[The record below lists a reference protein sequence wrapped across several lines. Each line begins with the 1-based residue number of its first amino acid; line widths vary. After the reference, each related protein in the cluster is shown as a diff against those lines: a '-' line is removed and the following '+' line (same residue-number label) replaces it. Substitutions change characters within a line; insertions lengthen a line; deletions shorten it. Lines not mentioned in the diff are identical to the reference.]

1 MLYGDFGTHFMLLES
16 LIVSICLGGLDGC
29 SQSAR
34 AYYLTNDTLK
44 TWAKEKKQMLKEEAK
59 GKEELVAF
67 LGFGYIALG
76 GSITMKINKNL
87 SARLDKENAELRYTI
102 VF

>member
-1 MLYGDFGTHFMLLES
+1 MLLES
-16 LIVSICLGGLDGC
+16 LILSICLGGYSGC

-34 AYYLTNDTLK
+34 AYYLTNDSLK
-44 TWAKEKKQMLKEEAK
+44 TWTKEKKQMLKEETK

-76 GSITMKINKNL
+76 GKVTMKINKNF
-87 SARLDKENAELRYTI
+87 SVRLDKENAELRYVI